1 MDALDDKTEFNL
13 MIQGKPYLA
22 SDPYIGRV
30 AAAQRA
36 KLRAINA
43 ELDVAKRQALC
54 HDFFTVTD
62 EGEDGK
68 WEMGFVSPF
77 FCEYV
82 RTKVRVWRNTHH
94 AHLLGVQYPHRK
106 RHIFQRGVCHSR
118 RLSRCVQSYCY
129 ELFVISFLG
138 KVHIGSRTLF
148 GPNVQIYTAEHP
160 LRPEDRNGTKGRE
173 SARPIR
179 IGNDCWIGGAAIIL
193 PGVTIGDGVTVGAGS
208 VVTRDVPAR
217 SVVVGNPARVVKVIP

>member
-1 MDALDDKTEFNL
+1 M
-13 MIQGKPYLA
+13 
-22 SDPYIGRV
+22 
-30 AAAQRA
+30 
-36 KLRAINA
+36 
-43 ELDVAKRQALC
+43 
-54 HDFFTVTD
+54 
-62 EGEDGK
+62 
-68 WEMGFVSPF
+68 
-77 FCEYV
+77 
-82 RTKVRVWRNTHH
+82 
-94 AHLLGVQYPHRK
+94 
-106 RHIFQRGVCHSR
+106 
-118 RLSRCVQSYCY
+118 
-129 ELFVISFLG
+129 ISFLG